1 MQPNESPLEQL
12 FLKFAQ
18 YCQDHHLEYVYVGG
32 ITVQWL
38 GTPRT
43 TFDIDIILI
52 LPSSREPEFIEF
64 LQNVDPQ
71 FNPKEIHQARQ
82 EHRHFSV
89 FYPSNPMFRYDI
101 RLADKP
107 QDYAQVQSAMIV
119 DYKGT
124 PIRMNSPEH
133 AIIFKLVYGSEQDI
147 NDAASILVRQRHNI
161 NFKQLN
167 ALAREKKVIDR
178 LNALTDALNDDVD

>member
-1 MQPNESPLEQL
+1 
-12 FLKFAQ
+12 
-18 YCQDHHLEYVYVGG
+18 
-32 ITVQWL
+32 
-38 GTPRT
+38 
-43 TFDIDIILI
+43 
-52 LPSSREPEFIEF
+52 
-64 LQNVDPQ
+64 
-71 FNPKEIHQARQ
+71 
-82 EHRHFSV
+82 
-89 FYPSNPMFRYDI
+89 MFRYDI

-124 PIRMNSPEH
+124 PIRMNSPEQ
-133 AIIFKLVYGSEQDI
+133 ASIFKLVYGSEQDI